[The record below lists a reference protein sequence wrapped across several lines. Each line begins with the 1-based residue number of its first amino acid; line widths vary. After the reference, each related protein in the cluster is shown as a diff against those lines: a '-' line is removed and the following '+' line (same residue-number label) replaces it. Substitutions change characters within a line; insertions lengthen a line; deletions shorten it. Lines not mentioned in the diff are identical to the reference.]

1 MFLFRIGWAK
11 PVRINSEYYKN
22 RRVGIFLVALAG
34 PLMNFI
40 LAILALVSATLLYKF
55 GYYFVLENPF
65 GNLILYLLQFFA
77 MINISLGIFNLIP
90 IPPLD
95 GSRIV
100 GSFLSANAYIGYMKV
115 ERYGFYI
122 IFGIL
127 ALDRILSVVTG
138 NPTLFSQ
145 ALDFVYRFLFD
156 GILKLKEAGI
166 EVVVGVLED
175 EAKFLNRVF
184 IKNITTQLPYVV
196 LKTATTMDGK
206 IATRSGDSKWITCAE
221 SRKEVYRMRE
231 EFDCIL
237 TSSNTVLA
245 DNPTMRVNE
254 GQIKCILDKDNRTSK
269 DAKIYQQGQ
278 IYVANCVNT
287 PLKDGNLDL
296 KAVLEELYKRGVCSV
311 FVECGGKLAGAF
323 LKENLVDEI
332 YQFIAPKIVNDNS
345 AKSCFDGE
353 NVEKIADCKKFRIYE
368 AHLIGDDVLI
378 KMALRPSLSGKP
390 DISP

>member
-1 MFLFRIGWAK
+1 M
-11 PVRINSEYYKN
+11 
-22 RRVGIFLVALAG
+22 
-34 PLMNFI
+34 
-40 LAILALVSATLLYKF
+40 
-55 GYYFVLENPF
+55 
-65 GNLILYLLQFFA
+65 
-77 MINISLGIFNLIP
+77 
-90 IPPLD
+90 
-95 GSRIV
+95 
-100 GSFLSANAYIGYMKV
+100 
-115 ERYGFYI
+115 
-122 IFGIL
+122 
-127 ALDRILSVVTG
+127 
-138 NPTLFSQ
+138 
-145 ALDFVYRFLFD
+145 
-156 GILKLKEAGI
+156 
-166 EVVVGVLED
+166 VGVLED
-175 EAKFLNRVF
+175 DAKFLNRVF

-296 KAVLEELYKRGVCSV
+296 RVVLENLYKKGVCTV

-323 LKENLVDEI
+323 LKENLIDEV
-332 YQFIAPKIVNDNS
+332 YQFIAPKVVNDNI
-345 AKSCFDGE
+345 AKSCFDGDL
-353 NVEKIADCKKFRIYE
+353 VEKISESKEFKIYE
-368 AHLIGDDVLI
+368 VKLFGTDVLI
-378 KMALRPSLSGKP
+378 KFSQPNF
-390 DISP
+390 

>member
-1 MFLFRIGWAK
+1 MLYK
-11 PVRINSEYYKN
+11 HEEYM
-22 RRVGIFLVALAG
+22 RMCFE
-34 PLMNFI
+34 
-40 LAILALVSATLLYKF
+40 LALLGKGQVAPNPMVGCVVLDKDGNIVSKGYHKKYGENHAERDALLKLQNNEAEGGTLY
-55 GYYFVLENPF
+55 VNLEPCSHYGKTPPCVDLIIERKLKKVVIASRDPNP
-65 GNLILYLLQFFA
+65 
-77 MINISLGIFNLIP
+77 
-90 IPPLD
+90 
-95 GSRIV
+95 
-100 GSFLSANAYIGYMKV
+100 KV
-115 ERYGFYI
+115 
-122 IFGIL
+122 
-127 ALDRILSVVTG
+127 
-138 NPTLFSQ
+138 
-145 ALDFVYRFLFD
+145 D

-296 KAVLEELYKRGVCSV
+296 RVVLENLYKKGVCTV

-323 LKENLVDEI
+323 LKENLIDEV
-332 YQFIAPKIVNDNS
+332 YQFIAPKVVNDNI
-345 AKSCFDGE
+345 AKSCFDGDL
-353 NVEKIADCKKFRIYE
+353 VEKISESKEFKIYE
-368 AHLIGDDVLI
+368 VKLFGTDVLI
-378 KMALRPSLSGKP
+378 KFSQPNF
-390 DISP
+390 

>member
-1 MFLFRIGWAK
+1 MLYK
-11 PVRINSEYYKN
+11 HEEYM
-22 RRVGIFLVALAG
+22 RMCFE
-34 PLMNFI
+34 
-40 LAILALVSATLLYKF
+40 LALLGKGQVAPNPMVGCVVLDKDGNIVSKGYHKKYGENHAERDALLKLQNNEAEGGTLY
-55 GYYFVLENPF
+55 VNLEPGSHYGKTPPCVDLIIERKIKKVVIASRDPNP
-65 GNLILYLLQFFA
+65 
-77 MINISLGIFNLIP
+77 
-90 IPPLD
+90 
-95 GSRIV
+95 
-100 GSFLSANAYIGYMKV
+100 KV
-115 ERYGFYI
+115 
-122 IFGIL
+122 
-127 ALDRILSVVTG
+127 
-138 NPTLFSQ
+138 
-145 ALDFVYRFLFD
+145 D

-296 KAVLEELYKRGVCSV
+296 RVVLENLYKKGVCTV

-323 LKENLVDEI
+323 LKENLIDEV
-332 YQFIAPKIVNDNS
+332 YQFIAPKVVNDNI
-345 AKSCFDGE
+345 AKSCFDGDL
-353 NVEKIADCKKFRIYE
+353 VEKISESKEFKIYE
-368 AHLIGDDVLI
+368 VKLFGTDVLI
-378 KMALRPSLSGKP
+378 KFSQPNF
-390 DISP
+390 

>member
-1 MFLFRIGWAK
+1 MLYK
-11 PVRINSEYYKN
+11 HEEYM
-22 RRVGIFLVALAG
+22 RMCFE
-34 PLMNFI
+34 
-40 LAILALVSATLLYKF
+40 LALLGKGQVAPNPMVGCVVLDKDGNIVSKGYHKKYGENHAERDALLKLQNNEAEGGTLY
-55 GYYFVLENPF
+55 VNLEPCSHYGKTPPCVDLIIERKLKKVVIASRDPNP
-65 GNLILYLLQFFA
+65 
-77 MINISLGIFNLIP
+77 
-90 IPPLD
+90 
-95 GSRIV
+95 
-100 GSFLSANAYIGYMKV
+100 KV
-115 ERYGFYI
+115 
-122 IFGIL
+122 
-127 ALDRILSVVTG
+127 
-138 NPTLFSQ
+138 
-145 ALDFVYRFLFD
+145 D

-296 KAVLEELYKRGVCSV
+296 RVVLENLYKKGVCTV
-311 FVECGGKLAGAF
+311 FVDCGGKLAGAF
-323 LKENLVDEI
+323 LKENLIDEV
-332 YQFIAPKIVNDNS
+332 YQFIAPKVVNDNI
-345 AKSCFDGE
+345 AKSCFDGDL
-353 NVEKIADCKKFRIYE
+353 VEKISESKEFKIYE
-368 AHLIGDDVLI
+368 VKLFGTDVLI
-378 KMALRPSLSGKP
+378 KFSQPNF
-390 DISP
+390 